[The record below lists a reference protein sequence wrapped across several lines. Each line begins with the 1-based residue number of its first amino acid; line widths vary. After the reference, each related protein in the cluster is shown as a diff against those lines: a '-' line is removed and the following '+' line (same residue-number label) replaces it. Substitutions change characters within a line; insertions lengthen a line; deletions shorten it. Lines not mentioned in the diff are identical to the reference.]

1 MTLNDVRAVIISPN
15 SVALWVSYITEVE
28 VRPILS
34 AHSAPGGLSVVEN
47 PFRYGLNTYKRLLT
61 YFIRLLNV

>member
-1 MTLNDVRAVIISPN
+1 MDGSQLNGPRDN
-15 SVALWVSYITEVE
+15 S
-28 VRPILS
+28 
-34 AHSAPGGLSVVEN
+34 HSAPGGLSVVEN